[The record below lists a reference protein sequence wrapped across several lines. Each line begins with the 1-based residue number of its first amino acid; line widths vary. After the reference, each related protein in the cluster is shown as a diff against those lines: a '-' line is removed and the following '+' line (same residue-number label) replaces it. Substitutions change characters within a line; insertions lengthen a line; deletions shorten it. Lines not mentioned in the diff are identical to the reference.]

1 MLYEIQPGH
10 EIEYFLRF
18 YHILWIYKSLSFWQF
33 SINSNQNT
41 TLHTFNICFI
51 RIWMDNNSPMYT
63 LGDMAWT
70 RGRIFLKFSLVFKV
84 LSLSHFFIKS
94 NETTTLH
101 TFHWCFI
108 RMWKNPLSTFGDMAW
123 TRTRTDG
130 QTEKLKPI
138 SPLSR
143 GIITL

>member
-51 RIWMDNNSPMYT
+51 HLRIDNNAPMYA
-63 LGDMAWT
+63 LGDTAWT
-70 RGRIFLKFSLVFKV
+70 RDRIFTKDFIAFYEFSKV
-84 LSLSHFFIKS
+84 CNFDNFSSIWSK
-94 NETTTLH
+94 
-101 TFHWCFI
+101 
-108 RMWKNPLSTFGDMAW
+108 
-123 TRTRTDG
+123 TRRCTPSIYALFVYG
-130 QTEKLKPI
+130 W
-138 SPLSR
+138 
-143 GIITL
+143 IITLQYILWEIWPGHGVEYFFSFH